1 MLNSQ
6 LKNAVKKVSKI
17 SSFKRSLTS
26 SAKTQNFYSKSSQNS
41 NARLLAFSATATIAL
56 ATSAYII
63 SQPLLAN
70 DEAHADSE
78 RKISVDEF
86 VKHNHADDCWIAV
99 NGNVYDLTDFISMHP
114 GGTTPLIQNAGH
126 DATALYNKIHPK
138 GTIENFLPKEKQL
151 GTLMGDAPKIEI
163 VLDEKEKHRLELLQ
177 HLPALSRIQNIY
189 DFEHIASKVLSEQA
203 WNYYSCGAEDE
214 ITMRENH
221 YAYQRI
227 YFRPKCCVNV
237 QDVDTSTELLGSQTS
252 VPFYVS
258 AAASAKLGHDDGE
271 CSIARGAGKEGV
283 IQMISS
289 FSSCSLE
296 EIAAARAEGA
306 TQWFQ
311 LYVNEDKD
319 TVKKTLKKAEDL
331 GMKAIFVTVDAAN
344 RGNREKD
351 IRMRITEDHDNI
363 DEEDHS
369 VRAGSTSGAMPSFID
384 KRLTWDE
391 VKQIMSWTKLPVLV
405 KGVQRPDDIEKAIDI
420 GCQGVVLSNHGG
432 RQLDTSPP
440 PIEVMA
446 ESVPYLKAKGKLD
459 PNFSI
464 FVDGGVRRGTDI
476 LKALAIGGQDCKV
489 GVGLGRPFLYANTGY
504 GEKGVRKAIQ
514 ILKEEM
520 KADMRMLGVTKL
532 DQLDQSFIDTRRLI
546 GRDAVNH
553 IFNNNYYPMSQIKF
567 KNEQ

>member
-1 MLNSQ
+1 MLRSQFRNVVRQFKPSAAGKRTVASSSRVSGTHQQQSKNSKV
-6 LKNAVKKVSKI
+6 LAVSVASMAAAAA
-17 SSFKRSLTS
+17 SYFLV
-26 SAKTQNFYSKSSQNS
+26 
-41 NARLLAFSATATIAL
+41 
-56 ATSAYII
+56 
-63 SQPLLAN
+63 QPSLAN
-70 DEAHADSE
+70 DEAVAAPSD
-78 RKISVDEF
+78 RKIPVEEF
-86 VKHNHADDCWIAV
+86 VKHNKADDCWITV
-99 NGNVYDLTDFISMHP
+99 NGNVYDLTDFIDMHP

-126 DATALYNKIHPK
+126 DATVLYNKIHPK

-151 GTLMGDAPKIEI
+151 GVLVGEAPKIEI

-189 DFEHIASKVLSEQA
+189 DFEYIASRVLSDQA

-237 QDVDTSTELLGSQTS
+237 QDVDTSATILGTKSS

-271 CSIARGAGKEGV
+271 CSIARGAGREGV

-289 FSSCSLE
+289 FSSYSLD
-296 EIAAARAEGA
+296 EIAASRFPGA

-319 TVKKTLKKAEDL
+319 IVKKTIKKAENL
-331 GMKAIFVTVDAAN
+331 GMKAIFITVDAAN

-351 IRMRITEDHDNI
+351 IRMRITEDHDEL
-363 DEEDHS
+363 DEDHS

-391 VKQIMSWTKLPVLV
+391 VKEIINFTKLPVML
-405 KGVQRPDDIEKAIDI
+405 KGVQRVEDIEKAIDI
-420 GCQGVVLSNHGG
+420 GCKGVVLSNHGG

-446 ESVPYLKAKGKLD
+446 ESVPILKAKGKLD
-459 PNFSI
+459 PNFNI

-476 LKALAIGGQDCKV
+476 LKALAIGGKDCKV
-489 GVGLGRPFLYANTGY
+489 AVGLGRPFLYANTGY

-514 ILKEEM
+514 ILREEM
-520 KADMRMLGVTKL
+520 KADMRMLGVTSL
-532 DQLDQSFIDTRRLI
+532 DELDSSLIDTRRLL
-546 GRDAVNH
+546 GRDAVNNV
-553 IFNNNYYPMSQIKF
+553 FNNNYYPMSQIKF
-567 KNEQ
+567 KHE

>member
-1 MLNSQ
+1 MLRSQFRNVVRQFKPSAAGKRTVASSSRVSGTHQQQSKNSKV
-6 LKNAVKKVSKI
+6 LAVSVASMAAAAA
-17 SSFKRSLTS
+17 SYFLV
-26 SAKTQNFYSKSSQNS
+26 
-41 NARLLAFSATATIAL
+41 
-56 ATSAYII
+56 
-63 SQPLLAN
+63 QPSLAN
-70 DEAHADSE
+70 DEAVAAPSD
-78 RKISVDEF
+78 RKIPVEEF
-86 VKHNHADDCWIAV
+86 VKHNKADDCWITV
-99 NGNVYDLTDFISMHP
+99 NGNVYDLTDFIDMHP

-126 DATALYNKIHPK
+126 DATVLYNKIHPK

-151 GTLMGDAPKIEI
+151 GVLVGEAPKIEI

-189 DFEHIASKVLSEQA
+189 DFEYIASRVLSDQA

-237 QDVDTSTELLGSQTS
+237 QDVDTSATILGTKSS

-271 CSIARGAGKEGV
+271 CSIARGAGREGV

-289 FSSCSLE
+289 FSSYSLD
-296 EIAAARAEGA
+296 EIAASRFPGA

-319 TVKKTLKKAEDL
+319 IVKKTIRKAENL
-331 GMKAIFVTVDAAN
+331 GMKAIFITVDAAN

-351 IRMRITEDHDNI
+351 IRMRITEDHDEL
-363 DEEDHS
+363 DEDHS

-391 VKQIMSWTKLPVLV
+391 VKDIINFTKLPVML
-405 KGVQRPDDIEKAIDI
+405 KGVQRVEDIEKAIDI
-420 GCQGVVLSNHGG
+420 GCKGVVLSNHGG

-446 ESVPYLKAKGKLD
+446 ESVPILKAKGKLD
-459 PNFSI
+459 PNFNI

-476 LKALAIGGQDCKV
+476 LKALAIGGKDCKV
-489 GVGLGRPFLYANTGY
+489 AVGLGRPFLYANTGY

-514 ILKEEM
+514 ILREEM
-520 KADMRMLGVTKL
+520 KADMRMLGVTSL
-532 DQLDQSFIDTRRLI
+532 DELDSSLIDTRRLL
-546 GRDAVNH
+546 GRDAVNNV
-553 IFNNNYYPMSQIKF
+553 FNNNYYPMSQIKF
-567 KNEQ
+567 KHE

>member
-1 MLNSQ
+1 MLRSQFRNVVRQFKPSAAGKRTLASSSRVSGTHQQQSKNSKV
-6 LKNAVKKVSKI
+6 LAVSVASMAAAAA
-17 SSFKRSLTS
+17 SYFLV
-26 SAKTQNFYSKSSQNS
+26 
-41 NARLLAFSATATIAL
+41 
-56 ATSAYII
+56 
-63 SQPLLAN
+63 QPSLAN
-70 DEAHADSE
+70 DEAVAAPSD
-78 RKISVDEF
+78 RKIPVEEF
-86 VKHNHADDCWIAV
+86 VKHNKADDCWITV
-99 NGNVYDLTDFISMHP
+99 NGNVYDLTDFIDMHP

-126 DATALYNKIHPK
+126 DATVLYNKIHPK

-151 GTLMGDAPKIEI
+151 GVLVGEAPKIEI

-189 DFEHIASKVLSEQA
+189 DFEYIASRVLSDQA

-237 QDVDTSTELLGSQTS
+237 QDVDTSATILGTKSS

-271 CSIARGAGKEGV
+271 CSIARGAGREGV

-289 FSSCSLE
+289 FSSYSLD
-296 EIAAARAEGA
+296 EIAASRFPGA

-319 TVKKTLKKAEDL
+319 IVKKTIRKAENL
-331 GMKAIFVTVDAAN
+331 GMKAIFITVDAAN

-351 IRMRITEDHDNI
+351 IRMRITEDHDEL
-363 DEEDHS
+363 DEDHS

-391 VKQIMSWTKLPVLV
+391 VKEIINFTKLPVML
-405 KGVQRPDDIEKAIDI
+405 KGVQRVEDIEKAIDI
-420 GCQGVVLSNHGG
+420 GCKGVVLSNHGG

-446 ESVPYLKAKGKLD
+446 ESVPILKAKGKLD
-459 PNFSI
+459 PNFNI

-476 LKALAIGGQDCKV
+476 LKALAIGGKDCKV
-489 GVGLGRPFLYANTGY
+489 AVGLGRPFLYANTGY

-514 ILKEEM
+514 ILREEM
-520 KADMRMLGVTKL
+520 KADMRMLGVTSL
-532 DQLDQSFIDTRRLI
+532 DELDSSLIDTRRLL
-546 GRDAVNH
+546 GRDAVNNV
-553 IFNNNYYPMSQIKF
+553 FNNNYYPMSQIKF
-567 KNEQ
+567 KHE

>member
-1 MLNSQ
+1 MLRSQFRNVVRQFKPSAAGKRTVASSSRVSGTHQQQSKNSKV
-6 LKNAVKKVSKI
+6 LAVSVASMAAAAA
-17 SSFKRSLTS
+17 SYFLV
-26 SAKTQNFYSKSSQNS
+26 
-41 NARLLAFSATATIAL
+41 
-56 ATSAYII
+56 
-63 SQPLLAN
+63 QPSLAN
-70 DEAHADSE
+70 DEAVAAPSD
-78 RKISVDEF
+78 RKIPVEEF
-86 VKHNHADDCWIAV
+86 VKHNKADDCWITV
-99 NGNVYDLTDFISMHP
+99 NGNVYDLTDFIDMHP

-126 DATALYNKIHPK
+126 DATVLYNKIHPK

-151 GTLMGDAPKIEI
+151 GVLVGEAPKIEI

-189 DFEHIASKVLSEQA
+189 DFEYIASRVLSDQA

-237 QDVDTSTELLGSQTS
+237 QDVDTSATILGTKSS

-271 CSIARGAGKEGV
+271 CSIARGAGREGV

-289 FSSCSLE
+289 FSSYSLD
-296 EIAAARAEGA
+296 EIAASRFPGA

-319 TVKKTLKKAEDL
+319 IVKKTIRKAENL
-331 GMKAIFVTVDAAN
+331 GMKAIFITVDAAN

-351 IRMRITEDHDNI
+351 IRMRITEDHDEL
-363 DEEDHS
+363 DEDHS

-391 VKQIMSWTKLPVLV
+391 VKEIINFTKLPVML
-405 KGVQRPDDIEKAIDI
+405 KGVQRVEDIEKAIDI
-420 GCQGVVLSNHGG
+420 GCKGVVLSNHGG

-446 ESVPYLKAKGKLD
+446 ESVPILKAKGKLD
-459 PNFSI
+459 PNFNI

-476 LKALAIGGQDCKV
+476 LKALAIGGKDCKV
-489 GVGLGRPFLYANTGY
+489 AVGLGRPFLYANTGY

-514 ILKEEM
+514 ILREEM
-520 KADMRMLGVTKL
+520 KADMRMLGVTSL
-532 DQLDQSFIDTRRLI
+532 DELDPSLIDTRRLL
-546 GRDAVNH
+546 GRDAVNNV
-553 IFNNNYYPMSQIKF
+553 FNNNYYPMSQIKF
-567 KNEQ
+567 KHE

>member
-1 MLNSQ
+1 MLRSQ
-6 LKNAVKKVSKI
+6 LKNVARNVSKN
-17 SSFKRSLTS
+17 TS
-26 SAKTQNFYSKSSQNS
+26 SVKRCFTTSSKYSSKSYNS
-41 NARLLAFSATATIAL
+41 NVKIASATFATLTAAVGSYL
-56 ATSAYII
+56 LL
-63 SQPLLAN
+63 QPALAN
-70 DEAHADSE
+70 DVATADSRE
-78 RKISVDEF
+78 ISVDEF
-86 VKHNHADDCWIAV
+86 VKHNTADDCWITV

-126 DATALYNKIHPK
+126 DATAIYNKIHPK
-138 GTIENFLPKEKQL
+138 GTIENFLPKDKQL
-151 GTLMGDAPKIEI
+151 GVLIGEAPKIEV
-163 VLDEKEKHRLELLQ
+163 VLDEKEKHRLELLN
-177 HLPALSRIQNIY
+177 HLPSLSRIQNIY
-189 DFEHIASKVLSEQA
+189 DFEHIASRVLSEQA

-227 YFRPKCCVNV
+227 YFKPRCCVNV
-237 QDVDTSTELLGSQTS
+237 QDVDTKTTLLGSESS

-289 FSSCSLE
+289 FSSCSLD
-296 EIAAARAEGA
+296 EIAEARVPGA

-311 LYVNEDKD
+311 LYVNEDKEV
-319 TVKKTLKKAEDL
+319 VKNTLKKAERL

-351 IRMRITEDHDNI
+351 IRMRITEDS
-363 DEEDHS
+363 DELDDDHS

-391 VKQIMSWTKLPVLV
+391 VRDIISYTKLPVML
-405 KGVQRPDDIEKAIDI
+405 KGVQRTEDIEKAIDI
-420 GCQGVVLSNHGG
+420 GCHGVVLSNHGG

-446 ESVPYLKAKGKLD
+446 ESVPILKAKGKLNPD
-459 PNFSI
+459 FNI

-476 LKALAIGGQDCKV
+476 LKALAIGGKDCKV

-504 GEKGVRKAIQ
+504 GEKGVRKAVQ
-514 ILKEEM
+514 ILREEL
-520 KADMRMLGVTKL
+520 KADMRMLGVTSL
-532 DQLDQSFIDTRRLI
+532 DQLDESYIDTRRLV

-567 KNEQ
+567 KND

>member
-1 MLNSQ
+1 MLTTQ
-6 LKNAVKKVSKI
+6 FKNVVKKAAKTST
-17 SSFKRSLTS
+17 FRRSLATASNKTYSNAKSTSNAKILALSAATVAAAS
-26 SAKTQNFYSKSSQNS
+26 SAYF
-41 NARLLAFSATATIAL
+41 L
-56 ATSAYII
+56 
-63 SQPLLAN
+63 SQPSLAN
-70 DEAHADSE
+70 DEAHAESG
-78 RKISVDEF
+78 RKISVEEF

-114 GGTTPLIQNAGH
+114 GGVTPLIQNAGH
-126 DATALYNKIHPK
+126 DATVLYNKIHPK
-138 GTIENFLPKEKQL
+138 GTIENFLPKDKQL
-151 GTLMGDAPKIEI
+151 GALIGEAPKIEI

-177 HLPALSRIQNIY
+177 HLPSLSRIQNIY

-237 QDVDTSTELLGSQTS
+237 HDVDTSAELLGSKTT

-289 FSSCSLE
+289 FSSYSLE
-296 EIAAARAEGA
+296 EIAEAREAGA

-311 LYVNEDKD
+311 LYVNEDKE

-351 IRMRITEDHDNI
+351 IRMRITEDHDDI
-363 DEEDHS
+363 EEQDHS

-391 VKQIMSWTKLPVLV
+391 VKQIMTWTKLPVLV
-405 KGVQRPDDIEKAIDI
+405 KGVQRTDDIEKAIDI

-459 PNFSI
+459 PNFNI

-476 LKALAIGGQDCKV
+476 LKALAIGGKDCKV

-514 ILKEEM
+514 VLREEM

-532 DQLDQSFIDTRRLI
+532 DELDESFIDTRRLI
-546 GRDAVNH
+546 GRDATNH

-567 KNEQ
+567 KNDN

>member
-1 MLNSQ
+1 MLNIQ
-6 LKNAVKKVSKI
+6 LKNAVKRVSKV
-17 SSFKRSLTS
+17 SSFKRSLATTS
-26 SAKTQNFYSKSSQNS
+26 QKFNSGANANAK
-41 NARLLAFSATATIAL
+41 LLAISAATVAA
-56 ATSAYII
+56 ATSAYFI
-63 SQPLLAN
+63 SQPSLAN
-70 DEAHADSE
+70 DEAHADSNKQIPVE
-78 RKISVDEF
+78 EF

-126 DATALYNKIHPK
+126 DATVLYNKIHPK

-151 GTLMGDAPKIEI
+151 GTLIGEAPKIEI

-177 HLPALSRIQNIY
+177 HLPALSRVQNIY

-237 QDVDTSTELLGSQTS
+237 QDVDTSTELLGSKTS

-289 FSSCSLE
+289 FSSYSLE
-296 EIAAARAEGA
+296 EIAEAREEGA

-311 LYVNEDKD
+311 LYVNEDKE

-351 IRMRITEDHDNI
+351 IRMRITEDHDDV

-391 VKQIMSWTKLPVLV
+391 IKQIMSWTKLPVLV

-476 LKALAIGGQDCKV
+476 LKALAIGGKDCKV

-504 GEKGVRKAIQ
+504 GEKGVRKAIK

-532 DQLDQSFIDTRRLI
+532 DQIDQSFIDTRRLI
-546 GRDAVNH
+546 GRDATNY

>member
-1 MLNSQ
+1 MLRSQFRNVVRQFKPSAAGKRTVASSSRVSGTHQQQSKNSKV
-6 LKNAVKKVSKI
+6 LAVSVASMAAAAA
-17 SSFKRSLTS
+17 SYFLV
-26 SAKTQNFYSKSSQNS
+26 
-41 NARLLAFSATATIAL
+41 
-56 ATSAYII
+56 
-63 SQPLLAN
+63 QPSLAN
-70 DEAHADSE
+70 DEAVAAPSD
-78 RKISVDEF
+78 RKIPVEEF
-86 VKHNHADDCWIAV
+86 VKHNKADDCWITV
-99 NGNVYDLTDFISMHP
+99 NGNVYDLTDFIDMHP

-126 DATALYNKIHPK
+126 DATVLYNKIHPK

-151 GTLMGDAPKIEI
+151 GVLVGEAPKIEI

-189 DFEHIASKVLSEQA
+189 DFEYIASRVLSDQA

-237 QDVDTSTELLGSQTS
+237 QDVDTSATILGTKSS

-271 CSIARGAGKEGV
+271 CSIARGAGREGV

-289 FSSCSLE
+289 FSSYSLD
-296 EIAAARAEGA
+296 EIAASRFPGA

-319 TVKKTLKKAEDL
+319 IVKKTIRKAENL
-331 GMKAIFVTVDAAN
+331 GMKAIFITVDAAN

-351 IRMRITEDHDNI
+351 IRMRITEDHDEL
-363 DEEDHS
+363 DEDHS

-391 VKQIMSWTKLPVLV
+391 VKEIINFTKLPVML
-405 KGVQRPDDIEKAIDI
+405 KGVQRVEDIEKAIDI
-420 GCQGVVLSNHGG
+420 GCKGVVLSNHGG

-446 ESVPYLKAKGKLD
+446 ESVPILKAKGKLD
-459 PNFSI
+459 PNFNI

-476 LKALAIGGQDCKV
+476 LKALAIGGKDCKV
-489 GVGLGRPFLYANTGY
+489 AVGLGRPFLYANTGY

-514 ILKEEM
+514 ILREEM
-520 KADMRMLGVTKL
+520 KADMRMLGVTSL
-532 DQLDQSFIDTRRLI
+532 DELDSSLIDTRRLL
-546 GRDAVNH
+546 GRDAVNNV
-553 IFNNNYYPMSQIKF
+553 FNNNYYPMSQIKF
-567 KNEQ
+567 KHE

>member
-1 MLNSQ
+1 MLRSQ
-6 LKNAVKKVSKI
+6 FKNILKNVNKNH
-17 SSFKRSLTS
+17 SLRRTFTS
-26 SAKTQNFYSKSSQNS
+26 STSKAGKNASYNAKII
-41 NARLLAFSATATIAL
+41 SATVASIVAAAGSYML
-56 ATSAYII
+56 V
-63 SQPLLAN
+63 QPSLAN
-70 DEAHADSE
+70 DEAQSANPT

-86 VKHNHADDCWIAV
+86 VKHNHADDCWITV

-126 DATALYNKIHPK
+126 DATEIYNKIHPK

-151 GTLMGDAPKIEI
+151 GVLDGEAPKIEV
-163 VLDEKEKHRLELLQ
+163 VLDEKEKHRLELLN

-189 DFEHIASKVLSEQA
+189 DFEHIASRVLSDQA

-214 ITMRENH
+214 ITLRENH

-227 YFRPKCCVNV
+227 YFKPKCCVNV
-237 QDVDTSTELLGSQTS
+237 AEVDTSHEILGTKAS

-258 AAASAKLGHDDGE
+258 AAASAKLGHEDGE

-289 FSSCSLE
+289 FSSNSLE
-296 EIAAARAEGA
+296 EIAESRIPGA

-319 TVKKTLKKAEDL
+319 VVKKTLKRAENL
-331 GMKAIFVTVDAAN
+331 GMKAIFVTVDAAS

-351 IRMRITEDHDNI
+351 IRMRITEDTDELI
-363 DEEDHS
+363 DDSS
-369 VRAGSTSGAMPSFID
+369 VRAGSTSGALPAFID

-391 VKQIMSWTKLPVLV
+391 VKDIISWTKLPVLL
-405 KGVQRPDDIEKAIDI
+405 KGVQRTDDIEKAIDI
-420 GCQGVVLSNHGG
+420 GCKGVVLSNHGG

-446 ESVPYLKAKGKLD
+446 ESVPILKQKGKLD

-476 LKALAIGGQDCKV
+476 LKALAIGGRDCKV
-489 GVGLGRPFLYANTGY
+489 AVGLGRPFLYANTGY
-504 GEKGVRKAIQ
+504 GEKGVRKAVQ
-514 ILKEEM
+514 ILREEL
-520 KADMRMLGVTKL
+520 KADMRMLGVTSLNEL
-532 DQLDQSFIDTRRLI
+532 DDSYIDTRRLL

-553 IFNNNYYPMSQIKF
+553 IYNNNYYPMSKIQF
-567 KNEQ
+567 KNEK

>member
-1 MLNSQ
+1 MLRSQFRNVVRQFKPSAAGKRTVASSSRVSGTHQQQSKNSKV
-6 LKNAVKKVSKI
+6 LAVSVASMAVAAA
-17 SSFKRSLTS
+17 SYFLV
-26 SAKTQNFYSKSSQNS
+26 
-41 NARLLAFSATATIAL
+41 
-56 ATSAYII
+56 
-63 SQPLLAN
+63 QPSLAN
-70 DEAHADSE
+70 DEAVAAPSD
-78 RKISVDEF
+78 RKIPVEEF
-86 VKHNHADDCWIAV
+86 VKHNKADDCWITV
-99 NGNVYDLTDFISMHP
+99 NGNVYDLTDFIDMHP

-126 DATALYNKIHPK
+126 DATVLYNKIHPK

-151 GTLMGDAPKIEI
+151 GVLVGEAPKIEI

-189 DFEHIASKVLSEQA
+189 DFEYIASRVLSDQA

-237 QDVDTSTELLGSQTS
+237 QDVDTSATILGTKSS

-271 CSIARGAGKEGV
+271 CSIARGAGREGV

-289 FSSCSLE
+289 FSSYSLD
-296 EIAAARAEGA
+296 EIAASRFPGA

-319 TVKKTLKKAEDL
+319 IVKKTIRKAENL
-331 GMKAIFVTVDAAN
+331 GMKAIFITVDAAN

-351 IRMRITEDHDNI
+351 IRMRITEDHDEL
-363 DEEDHS
+363 DEDHS

-391 VKQIMSWTKLPVLV
+391 VKEIINFTKLPVML
-405 KGVQRPDDIEKAIDI
+405 KGVQRVEDIEKAIDI
-420 GCQGVVLSNHGG
+420 GCKGVVLSNHGG

-446 ESVPYLKAKGKLD
+446 ESVPILKAKGKLD
-459 PNFSI
+459 PNFNI

-476 LKALAIGGQDCKV
+476 LKALAIGGKDCKV
-489 GVGLGRPFLYANTGY
+489 AVGLGRPFLYANTGY

-514 ILKEEM
+514 ILREEM
-520 KADMRMLGVTKL
+520 KADMRMLGVTSL
-532 DQLDQSFIDTRRLI
+532 DELDSSLIDTRRLL
-546 GRDAVNH
+546 GRDAVNNV
-553 IFNNNYYPMSQIKF
+553 FNNNYYPMSQIKF
-567 KNEQ
+567 KHE

>member
-1 MLNSQ
+1 MLKSQ
-6 LKNAVKKVSKI
+6 LKSVFKNVVKQTNVRRSI
-17 SSFKRSLTS
+17 SSSVKSNKYSNTNTNS
-26 SAKTQNFYSKSSQNS
+26 SKVLAASIASIAAATGSY
-41 NARLLAFSATATIAL
+41 LLV
-56 ATSAYII
+56 
-63 SQPLLAN
+63 QPLIAN
-70 DEAHADSE
+70 DEAAAASNK
-78 RKISVDEF
+78 KIPVEEF
-86 VKHNHADDCWIAV
+86 VKHNKADDCWITV
-99 NGNVYDLTDFISMHP
+99 NGNVYDLTDFIEMHP

-126 DATALYNKIHPK
+126 DATVLYNKIHPK
-138 GTIENFLPKEKQL
+138 GTIENFLPPEKQL
-151 GTLMGDAPKIEI
+151 GALDGEAPKLEI
-163 VLDEKEKHRLELLQ
+163 VIDDKERQRLKLLE

-189 DFEHIASKVLSEQA
+189 DFEYIASRVLTDQA

-237 QDVDTSTELLGSQTS
+237 QEVDTTHDLLGTKSS

-271 CSIARGAGKEGV
+271 CSIARGAGIEGV
-283 IQMISS
+283 VQMISS
-289 FSSCSLE
+289 FSSYSLE
-296 EIAAARAEGA
+296 EIAESRIPGA

-311 LYVNEDKD
+311 LYVNEDKNV
-319 TVKKTLKKAEDL
+319 VKKTIKKAEDL

-351 IRMRITEDHDNI
+351 IRMRITEDHDEL
-363 DEEDHS
+363 DDDHS

-391 VKQIMSWTKLPVLV
+391 VKDIISLTKLPVLL
-405 KGVQRPDDIEKAIDI
+405 KGVQRVEDIEKAIDI
-420 GCQGVVLSNHGG
+420 GCKGVVLSNHGG

-446 ESVPYLKAKGKLD
+446 DSIPILKQKGKLD
-459 PNFSI
+459 PNFNI

-476 LKALAIGGQDCKV
+476 LKALAIGGKDCKV
-489 GVGLGRPFLYANTGY
+489 AVGLGRPFLYANTGY

-514 ILKEEM
+514 ILREEL
-520 KADMRMLGVTKL
+520 KADMRMLGVTSL
-532 DQLDQSFIDTRRLI
+532 DELDNSLIDTRRLI
-546 GRDAVNH
+546 GRDAVN
-553 IFNNNYYPMSQIKF
+553 NVYNSNYYPMSQIKF
-567 KNEQ
+567 KHE

>member
-1 MLNSQ
+1 MLRSQ
-6 LKNAVKKVSKI
+6 FRNVVRNLKP
-17 SSFKRSLTS
+17 SSTWGKRSVASSSLSSSSTHNQQQSRSSRVLTAS
-26 SAKTQNFYSKSSQNS
+26 VASVAAAAASYF
-41 NARLLAFSATATIAL
+41 LV
-56 ATSAYII
+56 
-63 SQPLLAN
+63 QPSLAN
-70 DEAHADSE
+70 DEAAAASSNK
-78 RKISVDEF
+78 KIPVEEF
-86 VKHNHADDCWIAV
+86 VKHNTADDCWITV
-99 NGNVYDLTDFISMHP
+99 NGNVYDLTDFIDMHP

-126 DATALYNKIHPK
+126 DATVLYNKIHPK

-151 GTLMGDAPKIEI
+151 GVLVGEAPKIEI
-163 VLDEKEKHRLELLQ
+163 IIDDQEKHRLELLE

-189 DFEHIASKVLSEQA
+189 DFEYIASKVLTEQA

-237 QDVDTSTELLGSQTS
+237 QDVDTSTTLLGSKSS

-289 FSSCSLE
+289 FSSYSLD
-296 EIAAARAEGA
+296 EIAESRIPGA

-319 TVKKTLKKAEDL
+319 VVKRTIKKAEDL

-351 IRMRITEDHDNI
+351 IRMRITEDHDEL
-363 DEEDHS
+363 DEDHS

-391 VKQIMSWTKLPVLV
+391 VKDIIGLTKLPVML
-405 KGVQRPDDIEKAIDI
+405 KGVQRTEDIEKAIDI

-446 ESVPYLKAKGKLD
+446 ESVPVLKAKGKLD
-459 PNFSI
+459 PNFNI

-476 LKALAIGGQDCKV
+476 LKALAIGGKDCKV
-489 GVGLGRPFLYANTGY
+489 AVGLGRPFLYANTGY

-514 ILKEEM
+514 ILREEM
-520 KADMRMLGVTKL
+520 KADMRMLGVTNLNEL
-532 DQLDQSFIDTRRLI
+532 DESCIDTRRLV
-546 GRDAVNH
+546 GRDAVNNV
-553 IFNNNYYPMSQIKF
+553 FNNNYYPMSQIKF
-567 KNEQ
+567 KNE

>member
-1 MLNSQ
+1 MLRTQ
-6 LKNAVKKVSKI
+6 LKNALRNVSKSR
-17 SSFKRSLTS
+17 SSSSSCVKRTFTTS
-26 SAKTQNFYSKSSQNS
+26 SKSSSYTSS
-41 NARLLAFSATATIAL
+41 NAKVIAASIATISTAVATYML
-56 ATSAYII
+56 A
-63 SQPLLAN
+63 QPSVAN
-70 DEAHADSE
+70 DEAATKTPQ
-78 RKISVDEF
+78 RKISVEEF
-86 VKHNHADDCWIAV
+86 VKHNTADDCWITV
-99 NGNVYDLTDFISMHP
+99 NGNVYDLTDFIEMHP

-126 DATALYNKIHPK
+126 DATTLYNKIHPK
-138 GTIENFLPKEKQL
+138 GTIENFLPEDKQL
-151 GTLMGDAPKIEI
+151 GVLIGEAPKIEV
-163 VLDEKEKHRLELLQ
+163 VLDEKEKHRLELLE

-189 DFEHIASKVLSEQA
+189 DFEHIASRVLTDVA

-227 YFRPKCCVNV
+227 YFKPRCCVNV
-237 QDVDTSTELLGSQTS
+237 HDVDTSHEILGTKSS

-271 CSIARGAGKEGV
+271 CSIARGAGREGV

-289 FSSCSLE
+289 FSSYSLE
-296 EIAAARAEGA
+296 EIAESRYPGA

-311 LYVNEDKD
+311 LYVNEDKNI
-319 TVKKTLKKAEDL
+319 VKKTIKKAEDL

-351 IRMRITEDHDNI
+351 IRMRITEDHDEL
-363 DEEDHS
+363 DEDDHS

-391 VKQIMSWTKLPVLV
+391 VKEIISLTKLPVLL
-405 KGVQRPDDIEKAIDI
+405 KGVQRTEDIEMAIDI
-420 GCQGVVLSNHGG
+420 GCKGVVLSNHGG

-446 ESVPYLKAKGKLD
+446 ESVPILKQKGKLD
-459 PNFSI
+459 PNFNI

-476 LKALAIGGQDCKV
+476 LKALAIGGKDCKV
-489 GVGLGRPFLYANTGY
+489 AIGLGRPFLYANTGY
-504 GEKGVRKAIQ
+504 GEKGVRKAVQ
-514 ILKEEM
+514 ILREEL

-532 DQLDQSFIDTRRLI
+532 DQLDNSYIDTKRLI
-546 GRDAVNH
+546 GRDASNYV
-553 IFNNNYYPMSQIKF
+553 FNNNYYPMSKIAF
-567 KNEQ
+567 KNEK

>member
-1 MLNSQ
+1 MLRSQ
-6 LKNAVKKVSKI
+6 LKNVVKDVI
-17 SSFKRSLTS
+17 
-26 SAKTQNFYSKSSQNS
+26 KSSSLRRTFTTASRSSSSSSSSNS
-41 NARLLAFSATATIAL
+41 KVLTATFASIAAATASYMFI
-56 ATSAYII
+56 
-63 SQPLLAN
+63 QPNLAN
-70 DEAHADSE
+70 DEASNAVPTRE
-78 RKISVDEF
+78 ISVDEF
-86 VKHNHADDCWIAV
+86 IKHNSADDCWITV

-126 DATALYNKIHPK
+126 DATVLYNKIHPK
-138 GTIENFLPKEKQL
+138 GTIENFLPKDKQL
-151 GTLMGDAPKIEI
+151 GVLIGEAPKIEI
-163 VLDEKEKHRLELLQ
+163 VLDEKEKHRLELLN

-227 YFRPKCCVNV
+227 YFKPRCCVNV
-237 QDVDTSTELLGSQTS
+237 QDVDTKTTLLGSETS

-289 FSSCSLE
+289 FSSYSLD
-296 EIAAARAEGA
+296 EIAASRIPGA

-311 LYVNEDKD
+311 LYVNEDKEI
-319 TVKKTLKKAEDL
+319 VKKTIKKAENL

-351 IRMRITEDHDNI
+351 IRMRITEDHDEL
-363 DEEDHS
+363 DEDHS

-391 VKQIMSWTKLPVLV
+391 VKDIISWTKLPVML
-405 KGVQRPDDIEKAIDI
+405 KGVQRTEDIEKAIDI

-446 ESVPYLKAKGKLD
+446 ESVPILKAKGKLHPD
-459 PNFSI
+459 FNI

-476 LKALAIGGQDCKV
+476 LKAIAIGGKDCKV

-514 ILKEEM
+514 VLREEM
-520 KADMRMLGVTKL
+520 KADMRMLGVTSV
-532 DQLDQSFIDTRRLI
+532 DQLDDSYIDTRRLV

-553 IFNNNYYPMSQIKF
+553 VFNNNYYPMSQIKF
-567 KNEQ
+567 KNEK